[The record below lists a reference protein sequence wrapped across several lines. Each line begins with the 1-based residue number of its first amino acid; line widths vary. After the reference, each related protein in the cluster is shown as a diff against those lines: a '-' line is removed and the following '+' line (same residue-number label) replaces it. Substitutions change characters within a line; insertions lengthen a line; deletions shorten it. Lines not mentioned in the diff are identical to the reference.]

1 MGTPL
6 QLHRHL
12 IDLWRKKAPGQLI
25 IQLTDKCNGL
35 CPQCGM
41 RVTEKFT
48 RSTLSADV
56 VKRIIDAAAQR
67 GVRVVSF
74 TGGEPLLF
82 LEDLV
87 MFIKYAGEAGI
98 DYIRTG
104 TNGFMFANHHSAN
117 FQSKVKKIA
126 EALAGTS
133 LRNFW
138 ISIDSTIPSVHEKM
152 RGFPGVI
159 RGIEKALPIF
169 HEYGIHPS
177 ANLGISR
184 NVMGDM
190 TKSFKEIPPVNEEDY
205 LQTFYQAY
213 KTAFKKF
220 YQFVIELGFT
230 IVSTCYPMS
239 IGNNTVEGE
248 LKPVYSATSEDPI
261 VQFDNRERA
270 LLFKALLETVPEF
283 RSKIRLFSPLTSLY
297 ALYSQYADN
306 FKVPYPCRGGIDFF
320 FIDAKDGN
328 TYPCGYRGNE
338 NLGKY
343 WDMDWNA
350 LGHKAVCYN
359 CDWECFRDPSELL
372 GPFLYGISHPLDLL
386 KKIKRDSYY
395 FRLWI
400 DDLRY
405 YRASGFF
412 NGRKPPDYSRLR
424 GF

>member
-1 MGTPL
+1 MDKPL
-6 QLHRHL
+6 QLHKHL
-12 IDLWRKKAPGQLI
+12 IDLWRKKVPEQLI
-25 IQLTDKCNGL
+25 IQFTNKCNAL

-41 RVTEKFT
+41 RVTEKFR
-48 RSTLSADV
+48 RSTLSHDV

-104 TNGFMFANHHSAN
+104 TNGFMLSNPRSPR
-117 FQSKVKKIA
+117 FQSRVNKIV
-126 EALAGTS
+126 EALAGTP

-138 ISIDSTIPSVHEKM
+138 ISIDSVIPSIHEKM

-159 RGIEKALPIF
+159 QGIEKALPIF
-169 HEYGIHPS
+169 HEHGLHPS
-177 ANLGISR
+177 ANLGINR
-184 NVMGDM
+184 NIMGDITRNARAATPAKNNVDM
-190 TKSFKEIPPVNEEDY
+190 QSFD
-205 LQTFYQAY
+205 QTF

-239 IGNNTVEGE
+239 VEENKDIAG
-248 LKPVYSATSEDPI
+248 LKPVYSATSEDRI
-261 VQFDNRERA
+261 VQFNSREKA

-283 RSKIRLFSPLTSLY
+283 RSKIRLFSPTTSLY
-297 ALYSQYADN
+297 ALYNQYADN
-306 FKVPYPCRGGIDFF
+306 ATFPYPCRGGLDFF

-343 WDMDWNA
+343 WSMDRNS
-350 LGHKAVCYN
+350 LDRNAVCHK
-359 CDWECFRDPSELL
+359 CDWECFRDPSELF
-372 GPFLYGISHPLDLL
+372 GPLISGLL
-386 KKIKRDSYY
+386 RPQGVFKKMCRDSHY

-400 DDLRY
+400 DDLKY
-405 YRASGFF
+405 YRACGFF
-412 NGRKPPDYSRLR
+412 NGRKPPDYSRMQ